1 MKFIGLIPAR
11 YDSTRFPGKPLVV
24 IDGKTMI
31 QRVYEQAK
39 QALDEVCVVTDDE
52 RIYHHVHKFGGKVVM
67 SPKECRNGTERCAAA
82 VSANLWDSDY
92 IDLNTI
98 IINIQ
103 GDQPYVDPSIIR
115 SLMQCYEKGNPDIVT
130 VVTPLTQRDRNDPNC
145 VKAYLTD
152 GGWVHNFLRHTIYH
166 PGLKVFKHIGI
177 YAYPARVLL
186 DLVQLE
192 ETESERATNLEQLR
206 WLQKYRILCVRTL
219 TDVISVDTPEDLYKF
234 KKTHKEIIRDVFKAE
249 AEAVH
254 QIPIS
259 GDYYNAITVIRQAIQ
274 RGGKLITSGVGKAGQ
289 VAHDIATTFCST
301 GTPAVFLH
309 PGEAQHGDLGVLQEN
324 DVLLLVSNSGATREL
339 IELVDLVKEM
349 YCDIPIIVITGSI
362 DSPLWDAATVQIWT
376 GHPPEVCPLGLTPT
390 TSTTVM
396 GVIGDALVVLMM
408 QEINFTHEEY
418 AKRHHGGYLGQKARE
433 DGTRKSRAIITK
445 RFEDKSSKSPRQPE

>member
-11 YDSTRFPGKPLVV
+11 YGSKRFPGKPLTM

-31 QRVYEQAK
+31 QRVYEQATQAVEEVWVATDDDRIYAHVLSFGG
-39 QALDEVCVVTDDE
+39 QALITSET
-52 RIYHHVHKFGGKVVM
+52 
-67 SPKECRNGTERCAAA
+67 CRNGTERCAEAA
-82 VSANLWDSDY
+82 SYLFLPS
-92 IDLNTI
+92 NTI
-98 IINIQ
+98 VINIQ

-115 SLMQCYEKGNPDIVT
+115 GLMQCYEKGNPDIVT
-130 VVTPLTQRDRNDPNC
+130 VVTPLSQKDRNNSNC
-145 VKAYLTD
+145 VKAYLSD
-152 GGWVHNFLRHTIYH
+152 EGWAHNFSRHIIYH

-186 DLVQLE
+186 DLVKLE
-192 ETESERATNLEQLR
+192 ETEEERGTNLEQLR
-206 WLQKYRILCVRTL
+206 WLQKYRILCVRSL
-219 TDVISVDTPEDLYKF
+219 TDVISVDVPEDLRKF
-234 KKTHKEIIRDVFKAE
+234 KRNHKEIIRDVFKAE

-259 GDYYNAITVIRQAIQ
+259 DDYYTAVEIIQ
-274 RGGKLITSGVGKAGQ
+274 RSIRLGGKLITSGVGKAGQ

-309 PGEAQHGDLGVLQEN
+309 PSEAQHGDLGVLQEN

-349 YCDIPIIVITGSI
+349 YCNIPVIVITSNI
-362 DSPLWDAATVQIWT
+362 DSPLWDMATVRIWT
-376 GHPPEVCPLGLTPT
+376 GQPSEVCPLGLTPT

-408 QEINFTHEEY
+408 EEINFTREEY